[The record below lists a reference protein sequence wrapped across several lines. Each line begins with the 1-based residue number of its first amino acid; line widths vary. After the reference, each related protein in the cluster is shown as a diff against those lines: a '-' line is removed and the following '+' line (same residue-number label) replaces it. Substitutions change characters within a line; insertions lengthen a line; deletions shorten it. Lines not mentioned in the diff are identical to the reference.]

1 MRGRIST
8 SPALKQKMASCAGAC
23 RAYKTQHQDTETM
36 LKTFPSPFGS
46 FSNRYL
52 LASLHNVQRYI
63 SSPCPCIR
71 NIAHLCKR
79 TLISSFLYSTEN
91 STSSNTTLL
100 KCIRQTETSHLA
112 RNREN
117 RWASPAKPDKRG
129 HSRRPRCSLRPSK
142 VGLRTKFSLQTELAS
157 VHPQHLT
164 HSFSYSILRIFL
176 SISLLIFQPL
186 SPWHGID
193 SPRCEC
199 VVSCA

>member
-1 MRGRIST
+1 MLFFT
-8 SPALKQKMASCAGAC
+8 SPLH
-23 RAYKTQHQDTETM
+23 TQHC
-36 LKTFPSPFGS
+36 TFKD
-46 FSNRYL
+46 SNIFL
-52 LASLHNVQRYI
+52 LYGI
-63 SSPCPCIR
+63 
-71 NIAHLCKR
+71 
-79 TLISSFLYSTEN
+79 EN

-100 KCIRQTETSHLA
+100 KCIRRTETTPLA

-117 RWASPAKPDKRG
+117 RWASPAKAAKRG

-164 HSFSYSILRIFL
+164 RSFSYSTLRHFL
-176 SISLLIFQPL
+176 SISLLLIFQLL